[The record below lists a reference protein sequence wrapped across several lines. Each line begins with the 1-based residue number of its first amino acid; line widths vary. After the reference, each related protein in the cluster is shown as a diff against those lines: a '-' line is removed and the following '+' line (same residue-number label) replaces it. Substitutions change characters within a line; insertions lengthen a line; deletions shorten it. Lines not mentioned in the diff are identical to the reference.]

1 MKKQL
6 NYRFLLIVLLALIG
20 LGGASYVDRTFYAF
34 AQTGT
39 KIFVQT
45 FHNKAIEEMRFP
57 IVNDVTITDRDGVSK
72 IVFLHKLTSRD
83 KSRFNLDFSIG
94 EKEGSLDCTVAGNSV
109 SIERY
114 TQVFYAVDDLPI
126 QSLRIQDGKIKAS
139 DLPEQKWN
147 ALVAKTE

>member
-6 NYRFLLIVLLALIG
+6 NYRFLLIVILVLIG
-20 LGGASYVDRTFYAF
+20 LGGDSYIERTFHAF

-39 KIFVQT
+39 KVFVQT
-45 FHNKAIEEMRFP
+45 FDNKAIEEMQFP
-57 IVNDVTITDRDGVSK
+57 IINDVTVTDRDGVSK

-94 EKEGSLDCTVAGNSV
+94 EKEGSLDCTVAGDSV

-114 TQVFYAVDDLPI
+114 TQIFYAVDDSPI
-126 QSLRIQDGKIKAS
+126 QSLRVQDGKIKAS

-147 ALVAKTE
+147 ALVAKSE